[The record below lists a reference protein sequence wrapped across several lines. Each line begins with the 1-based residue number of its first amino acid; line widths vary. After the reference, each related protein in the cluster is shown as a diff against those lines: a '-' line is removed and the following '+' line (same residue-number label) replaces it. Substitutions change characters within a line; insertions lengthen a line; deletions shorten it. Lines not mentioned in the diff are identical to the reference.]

1 MPPPA
6 PPDETHFSKNCRITD
21 KALDLQSGHAHSMSC
36 IQCEL
41 ANLLLESM
49 PPDPDLVDLI
59 EQAFIEG
66 QIDGQKAD
74 LAYLWLKI
82 HRVQLM

>member
-1 MPPPA
+1 MA
-6 PPDETHFSKNCRITD
+6 GYGESGHCDRSTLNAYFYTSPDGTHFSRNCRITD
-21 KALDLQSGHAHSMSC
+21 KALDLQSGHAHLMSC

-59 EQAFIEG
+59 EQAFLEG
-66 QIDGQKAD
+66 QI
-74 LAYLWLKI
+74 
-82 HRVQLM
+82 